1 MSKHKDFGMAV
12 LEGIETV
19 FAQPNGL
26 GVFIYDDVAKIYI
39 FRFTGRPQQQSDAVS
54 DLAEKAIREVE
65 FWIQD
70 QIKAGGGVFFVHQFR
85 NVLPERYAACFPI
98 LDRPQ
103 RIEFYADTF
112 RKGIAKLRQSYG
124 V

>member
-12 LEGIETV
+12 LEVIETV
-19 FAQPNGL
+19 FAQPNSL
-26 GVFIYDDVAKIYI
+26 GVFIYDDVTKLYI
-39 FRFTGRPQQQSDAVS
+39 FRFSGRPQQQSDTVS

-70 QIKAGGGVFFVHQFR
+70 QIKAGGGVYFTHQFR
-85 NVLPERYAACFPI
+85 ELPERYAACFPI
-98 LDRPQ
+98 LERPM

>member
-1 MSKHKDFGMAV
+1 MTKHKDCGMAI
-12 LEGIETV
+12 LEVIETV
-19 FAQPNGL
+19 FAQPNSV
-26 GVFIYDDVAKIYI
+26 GVFIYDDVTKLYL
-39 FRFTGRPQQQSDAVS
+39 FRFNGRPQQQSDTVS

-70 QIKAGGGVFFVHQFR
+70 KIKEGGGVFYVHQFQGK
-85 NVLPERYAACFPI
+85 LPERYAECFPI
-98 LDRPQ
+98 LERPQ
-103 RIEFYADTF
+103 RIEFFADTF